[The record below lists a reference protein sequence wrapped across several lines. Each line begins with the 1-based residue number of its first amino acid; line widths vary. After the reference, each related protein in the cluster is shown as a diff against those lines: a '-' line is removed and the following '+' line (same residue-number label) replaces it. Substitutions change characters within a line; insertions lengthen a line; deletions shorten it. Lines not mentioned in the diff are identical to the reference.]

1 MLLRASL
8 VVLGLASAVLRADAV
23 SVAASDP
30 RIRYEGRV
38 DFSERSAPVLAWSGT
53 RLRLDFEGAKLTLL
67 FASATGQN
75 FFDATIDD
83 RTQIVSVPASAK
95 PLHIDVPLV
104 ATGGRRHRLV
114 LFKRSEAAA
123 GEVRFAGVELAANAR
138 AWAPADPRY
147 RCRMEFFGD
156 SITAGA
162 CDEDGATD
170 QWDDR
175 RTHNNAKS
183 YAALTAAAFE
193 ADYRCLAVSG
203 MGIVTGWT
211 DVKAGQIWDRL
222 HPRADSP
229 RADLRAWQP
238 DVAFVNLG
246 ENDASFPDAH
256 GQPFPAAGFTEGY
269 VALAKA
275 LRAAYPHAQLV
286 LLRGGMFNGA
296 QNPELRRAWDAAV
309 ARLEAGDVWI
319 HHFVFSHWSRLHPR
333 VADHRAMADELI
345 AWLRAQPFAA
355 SLGRGD

>member
-1 MLLRASL
+1 MFSRASL
-8 VVLGLASAVLRADAV
+8 VVLGLASAVLRADV
-23 SVAASDP
+23 SLPASDP

-38 DFSERSAPVLAWSGT
+38 DLSAPAAPVLVWSGT
-53 RLRLDFEGAKLTLL
+53 RLRVDFEGPKLTLL

-75 FFDATIDD
+75 FFDATIDES
-83 RTQIVSVPASAK
+83 RQIISVPASSA
-95 PLHIDVPLV
+95 PQRIDVPL
-104 ATGGRRHRLV
+104 AARGAGRHRLV

-123 GEVRFAGVELAANAR
+123 GEAVFAGVELAANAH
-138 AWAPADPRY
+138 AWEPAIPHY

-162 CDEDGATD
+162 CDEDGPTD

-175 RTHNNAKS
+175 RTHNHAQS
-183 YAALTAAAFE
+183 YATLTAAALE
-193 ADYRCLAVSG
+193 ADYRCVAVSG

-211 DVKAGQIWDRL
+211 DVKASQIWDRL

-238 DVAFVNLG
+238 DIAFVNFG

-256 GQPFPAAGFTEGY
+256 GQPFPVSDFTRGY
-269 VALAKA
+269 VAFVTA
-275 LRAAYPHAQLV
+275 LRSAYPRAHLV
-286 LLRGGMFNGA
+286 LLRGGMLNGA

-309 ARLEAGDVWI
+309 GQLEARDAMI

-355 SLGRGD
+355 SAGCRD